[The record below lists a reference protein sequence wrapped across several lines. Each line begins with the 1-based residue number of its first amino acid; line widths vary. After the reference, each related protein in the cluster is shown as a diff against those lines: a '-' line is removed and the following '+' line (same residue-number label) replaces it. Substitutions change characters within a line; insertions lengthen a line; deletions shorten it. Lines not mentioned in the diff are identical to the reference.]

1 MMMWITYSAET
12 FFSKIIITQQYAA
25 FISVFMCG
33 TGGRIATEKFVSS
46 GAEKLAV
53 NMDEMEQ

>member
-1 MMMWITYSAET
+1 
-12 FFSKIIITQQYAA
+12 
-25 FISVFMCG
+25 MCG
-33 TGGRIATEKFVSS
+33 IGGRIATEEFVSS